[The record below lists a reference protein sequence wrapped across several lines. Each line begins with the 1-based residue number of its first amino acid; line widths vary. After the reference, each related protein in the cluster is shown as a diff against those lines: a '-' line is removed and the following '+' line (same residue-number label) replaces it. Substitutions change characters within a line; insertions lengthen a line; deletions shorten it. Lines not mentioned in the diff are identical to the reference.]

1 MNALNIYTPLSLEER
16 SRIDGLRE
24 NYSAMKAGL
33 IAEKNKLI
41 SDNRLYKLNRQ
52 EAKNSKDT
60 FSIDT
65 FTGYIRVNKTEIER
79 INKQLSRNKPS
90 IPGGLFECHACEVKS
105 MKYAGTNPKND
116 VKEFQCPV
124 CDAKVIDPRLK
135 EDYFM

>member
-1 MNALNIYTPLSLEER
+1 
-16 SRIDGLRE
+16 
-24 NYSAMKAGL
+24 MKAGL

-65 FTGYIRVNKTEIER
+65 FTGYSCYKTEIER

-105 MKYAGTNPKND
+105 MKYAGTNLRMTLKNSS
-116 VKEFQCPV
+116 V
-124 CDAKVIDPRLK
+124 R
-135 EDYFM
+135 M